1 MTTVGEQVGVAVGD
15 GSGVGV
21 AGEGAGVSVGRAD
34 VGVGATGVSVGD
46 TGVSVGGIGVGVG
59 GTAVSVGG
67 TGVGVGGTGVSVGG
81 PGVTVGHGVG
91 HGCAP
96 KETDGSDAITNKAT
110 VSEMARFRK
119 RIASLPFASRQ
130 AAGKCNK
137 MAWVG
142 PHTPQTN

>member
-34 VGVGATGVSVGD
+34 
-46 TGVSVGGIGVGVG
+46 
-59 GTAVSVGG
+59 
-67 TGVGVGGTGVSVGG
+67 VGVGGTGVSVGG

>member
-21 AGEGAGVSVGRAD
+21 AGEGAGVSVGRA
-34 VGVGATGVSVGD
+34 
-46 TGVSVGGIGVGVG
+46 
-59 GTAVSVGG
+59 
-67 TGVGVGGTGVSVGG
+67 VGG